1 MVKKSLSR
9 DRGRRPGQEEVERM
23 VALYLQGKSFKAIAK
38 ETGRH
43 WQTVRKYTIA
53 ALQEREGRE
62 VRQGA
67 LKEALVG
74 HFEDLVGALGS
85 LKGLL
90 VMPGVESRQG
100 LQDWARESPER
111 RDRLLLQALRDSHAK
126 ESPLWGWWDR
136 WVETREAYD
145 KALAALGKRIA
156 REKARLGG
164 SPAVSL
170 TEAVD
175 LVLSRQALFKV
186 KGLSGYAPGILRV
199 CPHPEV
205 PDREQLQLGRDVLA
219 EGMQMEDIRVKL
231 LNLARGVGRWP
242 VVKELARLHSRLAEL
257 KAEMEEE
264 IEVLSLRRAF
274 PRHCRL
280 CPV

>member
-1 MVKKSLSR
+1 M
-9 DRGRRPGQEEVERM
+9 ERM

-43 WQTVRKYTIA
+43 WQTARKYTVA

-74 HFEDLVGALGS
+74 HFKDLVGALGS

-90 VMPGVESRQG
+90 VMPGLDLGQG
-100 LQDWARESPER
+100 LQYWARESAER
-111 RDRLLLQALRDSHAK
+111 RDRLLIQALRDSHAG
-126 ESPLWGWWDR
+126 ESPLWGWWDG

-145 KALAALGKRIA
+145 KALAPLGKRIA

-164 SPAVSL
+164 SPGVLL

-175 LVLSRQALFKV
+175 QVLSRQALFKV
-186 KGLSGYAPGILRV
+186 QGVSGYAPGILLV

-205 PDREQLQLGRDVLA
+205 PDREQLRLGRDVLA
-219 EGMQMEDIRVKL
+219 EGMEMEDIRVKL
-231 LNLARGVGRWP
+231 LDLAKGVGQWP
-242 VVKELARLHSRLAEL
+242 EVRELLRLYAQLSEL
-257 KAEMEEE
+257 KAEIEEE
-264 IEVLSLRRAF
+264 VEVLSLRRAF
-274 PRHCRL
+274 PMRCRL
-280 CPV
+280 CPL

>member
-1 MVKKSLSR
+1 MVKRSLSR
-9 DRGRRPGQEEVERM
+9 GRGRRPGQEEVERM

-43 WQTVRKYTIA
+43 WQTARKYTVA

-67 LKEALVG
+67 LKEALVR
-74 HFEDLVGALGS
+74 HFEDLVDALGS
-85 LKGLL
+85 LQGLL
-90 VMPGVESRQG
+90 VMPGLEVAPG
-100 LQDWARESPER
+100 LKYWARESAER
-111 RDRLLLQALRDSHAK
+111 RHRLLLHALRDSHAR

-145 KALAALGKRIA
+145 KALAPLGKRIA

-164 SPAVSL
+164 PGVSL

-175 LVLSRQALFKV
+175 LVLSRQALYKAQGV
-186 KGLSGYAPGILRV
+186 SGYVPGILRV
-199 CPHPEV
+199 CPHPED
-205 PDREQLQLGRDVLA
+205 PDREQLRLGTGTVLA
-219 EGMQMEDIRVKL
+219 EGMQMENVRVAL
-231 LNLARGVGRWP
+231 LNLAKGAGRWP
-242 VVKELARLHSRLAEL
+242 EVRELARLHTQLAEV

-264 IEVLSLRRAF
+264 VEVLSLRRAF